1 MGLDTSFNC
10 WVYELQYL
18 ERRAGGYK
26 IIVDLETKR
35 EVPDINWEGDNLWGN
50 WDPDPE
56 DVLMVL
62 IAHYDCDGISIV
74 SL

>member
-26 IIVDLETKR
+26 IETKR
-35 EVPDINWEGDNLWGN
+35 EVPDINWEGVIFGILIPKTCLW
-50 WDPDPE
+50 
-56 DVLMVL
+56 
-62 IAHYDCDGISIV
+62 Y
-74 SL
+74 

>member
-26 IIVDLETKR
+26 IETKT

-56 DVLMVL
+56 DVL